1 MQLKNSN
8 LNSSL
13 PRCSSTPMIG
23 GASQR
28 GAALIISLVILLVI
42 TVIGLASMKTSILQE
57 RMSANAQNSR
67 QAFLAAEA
75 ANQDLYR
82 KLEPMNSES
91 TAWKRAL
98 DAFDAGIRVATTPVA
113 YSGIG
118 SDKVATAELQYLGEA
133 NLVEGHSFGED
144 IETFR
149 QRYEIIGDASVTGSG
164 ATSRV
169 IRGVTVVFY

>member
-1 MQLKNSN
+1 MQLVNSD
-8 LNSSL
+8 LNSGIS
-13 PRCSSTPMIG
+13 RCSGTAMIG
-23 GASQR
+23 GTGQR

-42 TVIGLASMKTSILQE
+42 TVIGLASMNTSILQE

-82 KLEPMNSES
+82 KLEPMDSNSAE
-91 TAWKRAL
+91 WKHAL
-98 DAFDAGIRVATTPVA
+98 DVLDSGIRVATTPIA